1 MKPQIKLE
9 VTLSLMKNQITCPGQ
24 QGTRKWENQ
33 TRIKWKFMKDK
44 TDKNQTRKELFWYK
58 KNEIKTRMK
67 DKIIFQCSVVGC
79 ISMKSLKE
87 VSRWRWLWC
96 SWWSLQTWWS
106 YPGIYN
112 WGHMVLKAPPRHPP
126 ITSLVVMS
134 TNRLQAR
141 SSIEIQKNTILPQLC
156 WF

>member
-1 MKPQIKLE
+1 MKM
-9 VTLSLMKNQITCPGQ
+9 VMV
-24 QGTRKWENQ
+24 
-33 TRIKWKFMKDK
+33 FM
-44 TDKNQTRKELFWYK
+44 
-58 KNEIKTRMK
+58 
-67 DKIIFQCSVVGC
+67 VV
-79 ISMKSLKE
+79 IADM
-87 VSRWRWLWC
+87 VVMVAVVAVVWW

-141 SSIEIQKNTILPQLC
+141 SSIEIQNTILPQLC
-156 WF
+156 